1 MRTSFQAATGVSGLY
16 AVGFCLLK
24 SVTWSAWT
32 ENTPVLVQRPCFEN
46 YLRLKDLQKPGFSG
60 ISLRHSH
67 SSGGAAGHSVSY
79 TLFFCDLCH
88 SEWCS

>member
-16 AVGFCLLK
+16 TVGFCLLK

-46 YLRLKDLQKPGFSG
+46 YLRLKDLQKPW
-60 ISLRHSH
+60 
-67 SSGGAAGHSVSY
+67 
-79 TLFFCDLCH
+79 LFRYQF
-88 SEWCS
+88 ET